1 MLQDKKEENEGKH
14 EYMKTI
20 NNGMKKR
27 LTMTFALLLTLALLL
42 TGCTPNVAQTEAT
55 AAPEATATAET
66 TAAVEATA
74 APDAAVSSEVLNIGI
89 LPAESAIPIILALEK
104 GFFEEAGLTVSIKA
118 FSSPNDRNVA
128 VQAKE
133 LDGVIGDVMTGAAFV
148 DNGIP
153 MKITSDIS
161 EDFKILS
168 SPNSGITEM
177 KDLAGKKVSLVKN
190 FILEYIM
197 DQFAA
202 EGGFTYEI
210 VEIPSFSGRA
220 EALMADQVDGV
231 VFTEPQAGMLVS
243 QGAHLLGS
251 SKTAGIKGGT
261 LLFTDE
267 TINNRPADIRV
278 FYQAYNKA
286 VDYMNST
293 DVAEYSEILTNYQ
306 FPAAIGDYL
315 SGMYGTFQH
324 AGVIAQDQFDNI
336 IVWTKDKGLISKTYA
351 YDELTDFSFIQ

>member
-1 MLQDKKEENEGKH
+1 MVRNR
-14 EYMKTI
+14 
-20 NNGMKKR
+20 NGMKKTLAII
-27 LTMTFALLLTLALLL
+27 LTLMLSLALLI
-42 TGCTPNVAQTEAT
+42 GCAPKATE
-55 AAPEATATAET
+55 P
-66 TAAVEATA
+66 EATA
-74 APDAAVSSEVLNIGI
+74 APDAAAAPEASVSGEVLNIGI

-104 GFFEEAGLTVSIKA
+104 GFFEEAGLNVSIKA

-148 DNGIP
+148 DKGIAL
-153 MKITSDIS
+153 KITSDIG

-168 SPNSGITEM
+168 SPNSGITKME
-177 KDLAGKKVSLVKN
+177 DLAGKKISLVKN

-197 DQFAA
+197 DQFAKQA
-202 EGGFTYEI
+202 GFTYEI

-220 EALMADQVDGV
+220 EALMADQVDAV

-261 LLFTDE
+261 LLFTQDAID
-267 TINNRPADIRV
+267 TRPADIRA

-293 DVAEYSEILTNYQ
+293 DVSQYSEILTNYQ

-324 AGVIAQDQFDNI
+324 AGVIAQDQFDSI
-336 IVWTKDKGLISKTYA
+336 LSWTKDKGLISKTYT
-351 YDELTDFSFIQ
+351 YEELTNFTFIQ

>member
-1 MLQDKKEENEGKH
+1 
-14 EYMKTI
+14 
-20 NNGMKKR
+20 MKKR
-27 LTMTFALLLTLALLL
+27 LTMICSLLLSLALLL
-42 TGCTPNVAQTEAT
+42 AGCAPKAAEAPVT
-55 AAPEATATAET
+55 AAPEATATAEATNVTEAT
-66 TAAVEATA
+66 TAPENT
-74 APDAAVSSEVLNIGI
+74 VSGETLNIGI
-89 LPAESAIPIILALEK
+89 LPAESAIPIILALEE
-104 GFFEEAGLTVSIKA
+104 GFFEEAGLQVSIKT

-148 DNGIP
+148 DSGIP

-168 SPNSGITEM
+168 SPNSGITQM
-177 KDLAGKKVSLVKN
+177 ADLAGKKVSLVKN

-202 EGGFTYEI
+202 EDGFTYEI

-220 EALMADQVDGV
+220 EALMADQVDAV
-231 VFTEPQAGMLVS
+231 VFTEPQAGMLAQ
-243 QGAHLLGS
+243 QGAHILGS

-261 LLFTDE
+261 LMFTEDA
-267 TINNRPADIRV
+267 INNRPGDIQA

-293 DVAEYSEILTNYQ
+293 DVAEYSDILANYQ

-324 AGVIAQDQFDNI
+324 AGVIAQDQFDSI
-336 IVWTKDKGLISKTYA
+336 ISWTKDKGLVGKIYT